1 MTDMWRAGSR
11 PGSSEDEIVF
21 LGLGGLGEIGLNVY
35 LYGMGLEDNRRWL
48 MVDLGLTFAE
58 EHEPGV
64 EIVLP
69 DLRFI
74 EEERGALEGIVLTHA
89 HEDHFGA
96 VIDLWDRLRAP
107 IYATP
112 FTAAMLRSKLAEEG
126 SGIEPPITV
135 VPMGARFKVGPFDL
149 EFVTMA
155 HSIPE
160 PSGLVI
166 RTPHGIIFHTGDW
179 KLDRTPLVG
188 EPTDE
193 EKIRSLGR
201 EGVRALICDSTNAFR
216 EGRSPSEA
224 DVAESLKAI
233 IAKAKRRV
241 AVTTFA
247 SNVAR
252 IRAIAEA
259 AKATRRHLVVAGRA
273 MHRVIQVA
281 METGYLPQDFRYLD
295 QDQFAYLE
303 PDEVL
308 MLCTG
313 SQGEPRAALSRIAE
327 GEHPDLR
334 LGQGDLVIFSSRT
347 IPGNE
352 KAVTRVQ
359 NNLALLGVDILTDAD
374 ALVHVTGHPRREEL
388 KEMYAWLKPAVA
400 VPMHGEARHLREHA
414 WLAKAAGVLDV
425 HPLRNGQMIRLA
437 PDPVAIID
445 EAPVGRL
452 YRDGRLIVSGE
463 GSVRERRRLAFAGI
477 VAIGMAMS
485 RRGEL
490 LSDPSIAMEGIPAE
504 TADGMPMTEVV
515 FDAIDGTLR
524 SIPAGKRRDIEL
536 VRDAVR
542 RSVRAAIEQVWGKK
556 PIAKVLINV
565 VDTRR

>member
-1 MTDMWRAGSR
+1 
-11 PGSSEDEIVF
+11 
-21 LGLGGLGEIGLNVY
+21 
-35 LYGMGLEDNRRWL
+35 
-48 MVDLGLTFAE
+48 
-58 EHEPGV
+58 
-64 EIVLP
+64 
-69 DLRFI
+69 
-74 EEERGALEGIVLTHA
+74 
-89 HEDHFGA
+89 
-96 VIDLWDRLRAP
+96 
-107 IYATP
+107 
-112 FTAAMLRSKLAEEG
+112 
-126 SGIEPPITV
+126 
-135 VPMGARFKVGPFDL
+135 
-149 EFVTMA
+149 
-155 HSIPE
+155 
-160 PSGLVI
+160 
-166 RTPHGIIFHTGDW
+166 
-179 KLDRTPLVG
+179 
-188 EPTDE
+188 
-193 EKIRSLGR
+193 
-201 EGVRALICDSTNAFR
+201 
-216 EGRSPSEA
+216 
-224 DVAESLKAI
+224 
-233 IAKAKRRV
+233 
-241 AVTTFA
+241 
-247 SNVAR
+247 
-252 IRAIAEA
+252 
-259 AKATRRHLVVAGRA
+259 

-281 METGYLPQDFRYLD
+281 IETGYLPEDFQYLD

-425 HPLRNGQMIRLA
+425 HALRNGQIIRLA

-452 YRDGRLIVSGE
+452 YRDGRLIVSSE
-463 GSVRERRRLAFAGI
+463 GSVRERRRLAFAGMI
-477 VAIGMAMS
+477 AIAMAMS
-485 RRGEL
+485 RRGEV
-490 LSDPSIAMEGIPAE
+490 LSEPMVAMEGIPSE
-504 TADGMPMTEVV
+504 TADGVPMTDVV
-515 FDAIDGTLR
+515 LDAIDGTLR
-524 SIPAGKRRDIEL
+524 SIPAGKRRDVEL

-542 RSVRAAIEQVWGKK
+542 RAVRAAVDQAWGKK

>member
-11 PGSSEDEIVF
+11 PGSSEDDIVF

-35 LYGMGLEDNRRWL
+35 LYGIGPEDNRRWL

-112 FTAAMLRSKLAEEG
+112 FTAAMLRSKLAEES